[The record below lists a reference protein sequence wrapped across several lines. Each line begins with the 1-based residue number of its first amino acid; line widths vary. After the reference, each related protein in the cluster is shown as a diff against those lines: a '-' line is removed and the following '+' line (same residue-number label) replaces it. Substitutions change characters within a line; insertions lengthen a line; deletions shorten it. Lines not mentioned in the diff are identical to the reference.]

1 MCLALWLCLSKV
13 QTYFMSKI
21 IEEKNQRP
29 QIYEGLAPFSAK
41 PGPGDSDKCPAFQE
55 HLRRAGRLA
64 ASHSQANRGQR
75 HRVTRQVI
83 QPVSTARLSRSLTR
97 GSQHGEQRRDGGAL
111 PEPCPSRSRGS
122 SVQGMNRGPTHSSA
136 PGSEASHH
144 LHFQQPPPT
153 ATPGPDPLPGSTAH
167 PWFPQQRP
175 RHGKASPMPTT
186 VRCGQT
192 GGQLQQRPPR
202 RPSACSG
209 DNTPEPSRLTGT
221 SDEHKGHPL
230 ANCVATRLVGRIT
243 RV

>member
-144 LHFQQPPPT
+144 LHFQQPHPHR
-153 ATPGPDPLPGSTAH
+153 DPWSRSTARIH
-167 PWFPQQRP
+167 
-175 RHGKASPMPTT
+175 
-186 VRCGQT
+186 
-192 GGQLQQRPPR
+192 RPPLVSPAEATAWQSITNAHHSAMWADW
-202 RPSACSG
+202 RPAPAAAS
-209 DNTPEPSRLTGT
+209 TPPLCMQWGQ
-221 SDEHKGHPL
+221 HPGAKPPHWNL
-230 ANCVATRLVGRIT
+230 
-243 RV
+243 